1 MKIIHF
7 NEQMPPQT
15 RPAMATI
22 GFFDGVHT
30 GHRFLIDELAR
41 QAHAEKMDAMVVTFD
56 RHPREVLHS
65 DYQPRLLSS
74 LDEKLELMARTEAD
88 ACAVLAF
95 TPEMAARSAFDFMR
109 TVLRDKLCVK
119 RLFIGYDNRFGHNR
133 SEGFADYLAYGRRL
147 HIDVKESTAFTLG
160 DIRVSSSAIRSLL
173 NEGDVIMSNHCLG
186 YAYTLSGTVVGGFRE
201 GRKIGFPTANLH
213 PFDARKLIPHDG
225 VYAVEAT
232 VEGFDRAMPA
242 MMNIGRRPTYGS
254 FDRSLEVHILDFHA
268 DIYDRKMSVAFIQRL
283 RDEQT
288 FADPAA
294 LAAQLTRDE
303 AATRALLT

>member
-41 QAHAEKMDAMVVTFD
+41 QAHTEKMDAMVVTFD

-88 ACAVLAF
+88 TCAVLAF

-133 SEGFADYLAYGRRL
+133 SEGFADYLTYGRRL

-160 DIRVSSSAIRSLL
+160 DISVSSSAIRSLL
-173 NEGDVIMSNHCLG
+173 N
-186 YAYTLSGTVVGGFRE
+186 
-201 GRKIGFPTANLH
+201 
-213 PFDARKLIPHDG
+213 
-225 VYAVEAT
+225 
-232 VEGFDRAMPA
+232 
-242 MMNIGRRPTYGS
+242 
-254 FDRSLEVHILDFHA
+254 
-268 DIYDRKMSVAFIQRL
+268 
-283 RDEQT
+283 
-288 FADPAA
+288 
-294 LAAQLTRDE
+294 
-303 AATRALLT
+303 